1 MVDSITVTG
10 MVISSMPVGD
20 FDKRIV
26 LLTKERGKIAV
37 FAKGARRPKSVL
49 LAGTRPFSFG
59 EFVVYEGRTAYNLM
73 STNIKNYF
81 DDLSRDVEGACYGF
95 YFLELADYYGRENV
109 DGSETLN
116 LLYQSFRA
124 LLKSNLKN
132 TLIRRI
138 FELKIMTINGEYPE
152 MFKCVGCGKEKEEFH
167 YSIASA
173 GLVCPVC
180 MEKRGGIRD
189 INVST
194 IYTFQYVISSGI
206 EKLYTFDVS
215 DIVLKEFS
223 DIMNKHMRMYI
234 DGEFKSLELIDGI
247 SWLK

>member
-1 MVDSITVTG
+1 MMDKITVTG
-10 MVISSMPVGD
+10 MVISSTPVGD

-26 LLTKERGKIAV
+26 LLTKERGKIAA
-37 FAKGARRPKSVL
+37 FAKGARRPKSTL
-49 LAGTRPFSFG
+49 MAGTRPFTFG
-59 EFVVYEGRTAYNLM
+59 EFEVYEGRTSYNIM
-73 STNIKNYF
+73 SVNAKNYF

-124 LLKSNLKN
+124 LLKPNLKN
-132 TLIRRI
+132 ILIRRI

-152 MFKCVGCGKEKEEFH
+152 MYKCIGCGKEKDKFY
-167 YSIASA
+167 YSVQSA
-173 GLVCPVC
+173 GLVCPQC
-180 MEKRGGIRD
+180 MEKRGGLRD

-215 DIVLKEFS
+215 DEVMKEFA
-223 DIMNKHMRMYI
+223 DIMNRHMKMYI

>member
-10 MVISSMPVGD
+10 MVISATPVGD
-20 FDKRIV
+20 YDKRIV
-26 LLTKERGKIAV
+26 LLTKEKGKIAA

-49 LAGTRPFSFG
+49 MAGTRPFTFG
-59 EFVVYEGRTAYNLM
+59 EFVVYEGRTSYNIM
-73 STNIKNYF
+73 SVHIKNYF

-124 LLKSNLKN
+124 LLKPNLKN
-132 TLIRRI
+132 TLIRRV

-152 MFKCVGCGKEKEEFH
+152 MYKCIGCGKDKVNFS

-173 GLVCPVC
+173 GLVCPAC
-180 MEKRGGIRD
+180 MKKRAGIRD
-189 INVST
+189 INIST

-215 DIVLKEFS
+215 DTVMKEFA
-223 DIMNKHMRMYI
+223 DIIDKHMKMYI
-234 DGEFKSLELIDGI
+234 DMEFKSLELIDGI

>member
-1 MVDSITVTG
+1 MDKITVTG
-10 MVISSMPVGD
+10 MVISATPIGD

-26 LLTKERGKIAV
+26 LLTKERGKIAA
-37 FAKGARRPKSVL
+37 FAKGARRPKSTL
-49 LAGTRPFSFG
+49 MAGTRPFTFG
-59 EFVVYEGRTAYNLM
+59 EFEIYEGRTSYNVM
-73 STNIKNYF
+73 SVNVKNYF
-81 DDLSRDVEGACYGF
+81 DELSRDVEGACYGF

-124 LLKSNLKN
+124 LLKHNIKN

-152 MFKCVGCGKEKEEFH
+152 MFKCIGCGKENERFF
-167 YSIASA
+167 YSIPSA
-173 GLVCPVC
+173 GLVCTTC
-180 MEKRGGIRD
+180 MEKRSGIRD

-194 IYTFQYVISSGI
+194 IYTFQYVISTGI

-215 DIVLKEFS
+215 DDVLREFS
-223 DIMNKHMRMYI
+223 DIMNRHMQICI
-234 DGEFKSLELIDGI
+234 DGEFKSVELIDGI